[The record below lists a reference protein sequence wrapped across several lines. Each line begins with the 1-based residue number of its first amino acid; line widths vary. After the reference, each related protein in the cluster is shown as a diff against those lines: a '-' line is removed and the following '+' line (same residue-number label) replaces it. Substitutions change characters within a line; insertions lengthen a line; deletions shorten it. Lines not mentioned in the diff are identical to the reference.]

1 MIPWQ
6 PRYAAIIL
14 GHFHTVRVRRQII
27 QQSLVR
33 HRDAVR
39 ETGRPAG
46 ILQVANFVGV
56 RLGQFAFQGN
66 QVAETFPI
74 NALHIASARGVICH
88 VGKFRREEQYLGIA
102 AFQLHRQLVDIAF
115 LAAKGSRKRKR
126 HWPCASIH
134 AAKEQRSE
142 IWAGFG
148 NQGDTV
154 ILANAMADKA
164 IGHFEGVFTHF
175 AVGIRPR

>member
-14 GHFHTVRVRRQII
+14 GHFHTVRVCRQII

-56 RLGQFAFQGN
+56 RLGQCAFQGN

-74 NALHIASARGVICH
+74 NALHIASARCIIRH
-88 VGKFRREEQYLGIA
+88 VGQFGREEEDLRIA
-102 AFQLHRQLVDIAF
+102 AFQLHR
-115 LAAKGSRKRKR
+115 
-126 HWPCASIH
+126 
-134 AAKEQRSE
+134 
-142 IWAGFG
+142 
-148 NQGDTV
+148 
-154 ILANAMADKA
+154 
-164 IGHFEGVFTHF
+164 
-175 AVGIRPR
+175 